1 MFCSSLLDY
10 STASGAPLAP
20 GMAEFNCE
28 REWEHPYLHTGN
40 FKCSSVSTN
49 HLARSLCGFRTSV
62 LHLSVCTARCFT
74 PGVNRALSKAP
85 STQLP
90 LRLPMIIANTSAISA
105 SPQHLN
111 KQSKHSETNI
121 SGSNSYFLIHFINK
135 QLRILLQVAARVAH
149 AVDGALCGVRHDA
162 IRVQLF
168 IIERLGTALL
178 HHQLQPFSCVRVGSP
193 TARSLLKVFI
203 ALPLCL

>member
-1 MFCSSLLDY
+1 MHRGWRNLTAKGIGSVRIYTQVTSSAALFLQTALHAVSAALGPLSCTSLCAQPGASHRGLTEHYPKHLPLSSLSASRWSSQTPLQSVPHLNT
-10 STASGAPLAP
+10 ST
-20 GMAEFNCE
+20 
-28 REWEHPYLHTGN
+28 
-40 FKCSSVSTN
+40 SSPSIQKQ
-49 HLARSLCGFRTSV
+49 TSV
-62 LHLSVCTARCFT
+62 GLTAT
-74 PGVNRALSKAP
+74 
-85 STQLP
+85 
-90 LRLPMIIANTSAISA
+90 
-105 SPQHLN
+105 
-111 KQSKHSETNI
+111 
-121 SGSNSYFLIHFINK
+121 FLIHFINK